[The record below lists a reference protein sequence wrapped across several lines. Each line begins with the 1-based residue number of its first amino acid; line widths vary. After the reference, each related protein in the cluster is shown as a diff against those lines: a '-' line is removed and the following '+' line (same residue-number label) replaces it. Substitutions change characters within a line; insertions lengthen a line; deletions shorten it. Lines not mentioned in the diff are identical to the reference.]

1 MIPFNKPPLKVDG
14 GVYIA
19 RDERRI
25 QAFIVRAIEQEV
37 RTRIERR
44 IPRVVVLV
52 SLKAETEHHGLVAA
66 YHDIGRAEQL
76 ICCTPAEFKRWYR
89 KRRQFL
95 WWKERI

>member
-1 MIPFNKPPLKVDG
+1 MIPFNKPPLKVEG

-19 RDERRI
+19 RD
-25 QAFIVRAIEQEV
+25 
-37 RTRIERR
+37 ERR